1 MASSSSLALSRNA
14 PLYSSLASPLTPRG
28 AAADGGSSSAA
39 SAPKTPGSSAEP
51 RWPRRARRRGSG
63 RCGLWNA
70 RRRRGCTRREPRR
83 AARRGRRS

>member
-39 SAPKTPGSSAEP
+39 SAPKTPGST
-51 RWPRRARRRGSG
+51 
-63 RCGLWNA
+63 CGA
-70 RRRRGCTRREPRR
+70 AVA
-83 AARRGRRS
+83 AARSATRKRTLWPVERATP